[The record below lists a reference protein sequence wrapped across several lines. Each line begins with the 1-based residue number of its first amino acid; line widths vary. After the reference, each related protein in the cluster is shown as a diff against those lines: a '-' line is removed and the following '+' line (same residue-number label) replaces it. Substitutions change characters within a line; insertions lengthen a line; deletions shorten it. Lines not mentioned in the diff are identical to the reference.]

1 MSARLVR
8 LGNRRAA
15 LCARSARLRREFAAD
30 GGALT
35 LRFGVA
41 DRLVAA
47 ARSGTAQ
54 ALLIGAAA
62 FVVFGRPRLVLGLA
76 LRALALWP
84 VVSSLLPRLR
94 RLFAAPSRPAA
105 GT

>member
-1 MSARLVR
+1 MNGR
-8 LGNRRAA
+8 LGRLGRLGDRRAA
-15 LCARSARLRREFAAD
+15 LCARSARLRRELAAG
-30 GGALT
+30 GGALA

-41 DRLVAA
+41 DRLVSA

-76 LRALALWP
+76 MRALALWP
-84 VVSSLLPRLR
+84 VVASLLPRLR
-94 RLFAAPSRPAA
+94 RMLDAHAR
-105 GT
+105 